1 MKLYRTKLLEKLKE
15 SLGAVLPIIGIVLF
29 LCFTIAPVPT
39 GILMAFI
46 IGALMLIVGM
56 MFFTLGAEM
65 AMTPMGERLGTKMTQ
80 TKKLGAVVVL
90 CFVLGF
96 IITISEPDLQVLAE
110 QVPSIP
116 NYTLIIAVGVAL
128 SVALAMVRVLWG
140 IPIMYFLIPGYVLAI
155 GISFF
160 IPKIFTAIAFDSG
173 GVTTGPMTV
182 PFIMAFGIG
191 FSAVRSDKHAEND
204 SFGLV
209 ALCSIGPILAVLIL
223 SSLFESHI
231 YVVSSLF
238 IGFIAGSIPLII
250 REEKDSFKEMG
261 KGILFCL
268 LGIVIVVGITWLNGK
283 MGNASMNL
291 GQFSIGMGIKLFL
304 IGMVAISAMFLP
316 GISGSTLLLI
326 FGAYLP
332 VISAVRGVLGMDL
345 SYVPGLAFF
354 GVGVL
359 TGVVTVVKA
368 IQICLEKFRPQ
379 AVYMILGMML
389 GSFYAI
395 LQGPTTLA
403 SPQKAMNLETF
414 HFLAFL
420 AGVALV
426 VGMQVFSQKLG
437 KNRNNS

>member
-1 MKLYRTKLLEKLKE
+1 MMLKE
-15 SLGAVLPIIGIVLF
+15 GIGGFCMAL
-29 LCFTIAPVPT
+29 ADSVPGVSGGT
-39 GILMAFI
+39 VAFI
-46 IGALMLIVGM
+46 MGFYDRFIGSIHDFVFGNMDKKKEALKFLV
-56 MFFTLGAEM
+56 
-65 AMTPMGERLGTKMTQ
+65 
-80 TKKLGAVVVL
+80 KLGI
-90 CFVLGF
+90 GW
-96 IITISEPDLQVLAE
+96 LA
-110 QVPSIP
+110 
-116 NYTLIIAVGVAL
+116 G
-128 SVALAMVRVLWG
+128 M
-140 IPIMYFLIPGYVLAI
+140 
-155 GISFF
+155 
-160 IPKIFTAIAFDSG
+160 
-173 GVTTGPMTV
+173 
-182 PFIMAFGIG
+182 
-191 FSAVRSDKHAEND
+191 
-204 SFGLV
+204 
-209 ALCSIGPILAVLIL
+209 ILAVLIL

-368 IQICLEKFRPQ
+368 I
-379 AVYMILGMML
+379 
-389 GSFYAI
+389 
-395 LQGPTTLA
+395 
-403 SPQKAMNLETF
+403 MNLETF